1 MPVNASSRSTHVGD
15 ALSALA
21 CVAPG
26 ATVAVVVAVI
36 IGVSST
42 RARSNVVV
50 AWQGASSP

>member
-1 MPVNASSRSTHVGD
+1 MPVNASSPSTHVGD

-21 CVAPG
+21 RVAPG